1 MPCKAMAHSKQV
13 IWRSSSRANVTY
25 HSSQCPLRQR
35 VCCRRGFWSWS
46 RNQKSKPETERHSPS
61 IKPRIPARY
70 IYVLSLK
77 WHDQRVFSDTCSD
90 HMQRHAERAI
100 SFAFWK
106 ICHFAVIFPSCKILQ
121 QNEKFSCQQN
131 PTAKFDLF
139 KAGKCENFKL
149 ILQQCQI

>member
-1 MPCKAMAHSKQV
+1 MHM
-13 IWRSSSRANVTY
+13 
-25 HSSQCPLRQR
+25 
-35 VCCRRGFWSWS
+35 
-46 RNQKSKPETERHSPS
+46 
-61 IKPRIPARY
+61 Y

-77 WHDQRVFSDTCSD
+77 WHDQCVFSDTCSD

-149 ILQQCQI
+149 ICNNAKYDVLPTIFHTAKVLIKTCNCTLDF